1 LNPVALTL
9 LCCPICRSSAPDL
22 TETADA
28 LTCQCG
34 HRFPIRNGIA
44 DFTGDDPVV
53 NDSPVYDVMWEMHER
68 RAYPE
73 IGVATYVQKF
83 QRFAQLPGDVES
95 YFRDRLVLDAG
106 CGEGRFTYLASAL
119 GARHVI
125 AADYSLYA
133 LERAR
138 QQTGNP
144 ANVTFIRA
152 NLLQAPFLPDA
163 FDLAYSFG
171 VVHHTPSSERSFE
184 SVRTAIKPG
193 GYLAIYVY
201 KTRTLPLIAWPMRP
215 FTTRM
220 DLATVR
226 KLCVFFGWDY
236 EDLGKPTIPIG
247 RWFRRLGRL
256 DVLGIG
262 RVNFE
267 FLSTRYL
274 REHSRLEV
282 VRWFEQSG
290 MEVLASTEFVSV
302 SGRRAT
308 EGTKTN

>member
-1 LNPVALTL
+1 LNPLALSVL
-9 LCCPICRSSAPDL
+9 RCPICRSPSPDL
-22 TETADA
+22 SVTSDA
-28 LTCQCG
+28 LTCPAG
-34 HRFPIRNGIA
+34 HRFPIRNGIP
-44 DFTGDDPVV
+44 DFTGDDAVV
-53 NDSPVYDVMWEMHER
+53 RDSPVYDVMWDMHEQR
-68 RAYPE
+68 MYAD
-73 IGVATYVQKF
+73 IGTAPYVAKF
-83 QRFAQLPGDVES
+83 QRYAQLPGDFES
-95 YFRDRLVLDAG
+95 YFRDKLVLDGG

-138 QQTGNP
+138 RQTGNP
-144 ANVTFIRA
+144 GNVTFIRA

-163 FDLAYSFG
+163 FDLAFTFG
-171 VVHHTPSSERSFE
+171 VVHHTPDSFRSYQA
-184 SVRTAIKPG
+184 VREALKVG

-201 KTRTLPLIAWPMRP
+201 KTWTLPLIVWPLRP

-226 KLCVFFGWDY
+226 TLCDFFGWDY
-236 EDLGKPTIPIG
+236 EDMASPTIPLG
-247 RWFRRLGRL
+247 RWFRTLGRL

-267 FLSTRYL
+267 FLSTKYL

-282 VRWFEQSG
+282 VRWLEESG
-290 MEVLASTEFVSV
+290 IEVITSTEFVSA
-302 SGRRAT
+302 SGRRT
-308 EGTKTN
+308 R